1 MKPWSYSFGV
11 FGLEAAFFLLYLLVP
26 SFLVLLL
33 VYPESEAESS
43 SSSSELLT
51 FFLRFVFTV
60 PSSYSASCYILA
72 YFSVFAYDSA
82 TTFFFFFLETVFTDS
97 PYNLTSADS
106 SVLLETLEDAAIVLS
121 RVDSS
126 SFFLLGFLFF
136 FGFDYSY
143 SDSSD
148 YSLSFFFLGFDLD
161 FDFFLVG
168 ASDLPSSILTSP
180 F

>member
-1 MKPWSYSFGV
+1 VKPWSYYFVGFG
-11 FGLEAAFFLLYLLVP
+11 FEGAFFLLYLLVP
-26 SFLVLLL
+26 SSLVFFL

-43 SSSSELLT
+43 SSSSEFFT

-72 YFSVFAYDSA
+72 YFSVFAYYSA

-97 PYNLTSADS
+97 PYNFTSADS
-106 SVLLETLEDAAIVLS
+106 SVLFETLEDAAIVLS

-126 SFFLLGFLFF
+126 SFFLLGFFFF
-136 FGFDYSY
+136 FGFDCSY

-148 YSLSFFFLGFDLD
+148 SSLSFFFLGFDLD
-161 FDFFLVG
+161 LDFFLVG
-168 ASDLPSSILTSP
+168 A
-180 F
+180 